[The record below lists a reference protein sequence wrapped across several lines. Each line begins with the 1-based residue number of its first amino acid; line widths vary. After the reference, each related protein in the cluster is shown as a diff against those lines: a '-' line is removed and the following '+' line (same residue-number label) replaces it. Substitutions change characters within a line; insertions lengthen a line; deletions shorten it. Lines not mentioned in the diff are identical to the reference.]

1 METKQTMAS
10 SGILVRQYVW
20 LIDLIRRNKKITLGD
35 IKKYWERDAKFMD
48 FESDKLSDR
57 TFFRYKNTIF
67 NLFGVEIEC
76 DRHDNTYFI
85 KENDLLSSSF
95 LQTLLNCLSLDGV
108 IRQNPDI
115 IDSICFEKAPG
126 GMEFFYI
133 LVENIIKRHRVEI
146 EYRGYRSSSLNSK
159 IYILA
164 PYGLKQLRQRWYVIG
179 KNKDWT
185 DLTVLALDRIISL
198 IPTDESFKKDKQF
211 NLKKYFDEVIGV
223 TVDKEYDYEEIIV
236 RFYNKQWEYIESL
249 PLHHSQKLVRETEDY
264 KDYKYKLRAEYEF
277 QREILGMGI
286 NAEIISPD
294 WLRKDFKDIF
304 RKQNKRYKD
313 IPKQEKK

>member
-1 METKQTMAS
+1 MAS
-10 SGILVRQYVW
+10 SGILIRQYVW

-48 FESDKLSDR
+48 FDSDKLSDR
-57 TFFRYKNTIF
+57 TFFRYKKDIF
-67 NLFGVEIEC
+67 RLFGIEIEC
-76 DRHDNTYFI
+76 DRRYNTYFI
-85 KENDLLSSSF
+85 KEDDFLLSSSF
-95 LQTLLNCLSLDGV
+95 LQTLLNCLSIDGL
-108 IRQNPDI
+108 IRQNPDVI
-115 IDSICFEKAPG
+115 NSIYFEKAPG
-126 GMEFFYI
+126 GMEFLYI

-159 IYILA
+159 KYILA

-198 IPTDESFKKDKQF
+198 IPTDEPFKKDRQF
-211 NLKKYFDEVIGV
+211 NLKKHFDEVIGV

-236 RFYNKQWEYIESL
+236 RFYDKQWEYIESL

-304 RKQNKRYKD
+304 EKQNNRYKI
-313 IPKQEKK
+313 IPEQEKK